1 MILLIKKN
9 EEMPKLDNNKSHN
22 SLQIM
27 QKSKYLIKRAL
38 QLILKEIVY

>member
-9 EEMPKLDNNKSHN
+9 EEMPKLNKSHN

-27 QKSKYLIKRAL
+27 QISKYLIKRAL